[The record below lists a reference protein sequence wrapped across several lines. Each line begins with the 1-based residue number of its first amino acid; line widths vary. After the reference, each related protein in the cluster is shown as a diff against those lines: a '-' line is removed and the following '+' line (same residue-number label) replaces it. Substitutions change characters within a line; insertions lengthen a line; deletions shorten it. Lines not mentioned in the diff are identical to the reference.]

1 MNAARAAALAAALIA
16 VLCAGIWL
24 GGHPAHRPQPLRDAF
39 VDESVTISG
48 EAAEVIDANYWRAVP
63 RDELNDA
70 ALNGMVAKLRKRY
83 HDRFSHYF
91 NPDDLKR
98 FNESITGS
106 FSGVGLTVSEVKR
119 GLRVARVLPGTPAQ
133 RAGIGVG
140 DVIVSVNGKSIAGED
155 SDIATAKIKGK
166 AGTTV
171 KIGVLR
177 PSTGRTR
184 GVRLTRE
191 EIEVPITI
199 SRVREVNGRKLGY
212 VELATFTEGS
222 HDLLRQAVEKARR
235 RGAEGI
241 VLDLRGNGGGLLK
254 EAVLTASIFL
264 PEDEVVVSTESR
276 TQGRAV
282 YKSTGGNLPPFP
294 VVVLINRDTAS
305 AAEILTSALADD
317 AGAKVVGTRSFGK
330 GVFQQVIDLS
340 NGGAL
345 DLTIGEYFTADGTS
359 LAGKGI
365 KPDVRALDDPKTK
378 PDEALRRAFAVLAGE
393 LAHGQGEPAPAGG

>member
-24 GGHPAHRPQPLRDAF
+24 GGHPAHLPQPLRDAF

-241 VLDLRGNGGGLLK
+241 VLDLRGNGGGLLN
-254 EAVLTASIFL
+254 EAVKAASVFI
-264 PEDEVVVSTESR
+264 PEGPVVSTDGR
-276 TQGRAV
+276 TRPRHVFKATGNAI
-282 YKSTGGNLPPFP
+282 STKVP
-294 VVVLINRDTAS
+294 VVVLVDEGTAS
-305 AAEILTSALADD
+305 AAEIV
-317 AGAKVVGTRSFGK
+317 AGALEDRHRAKLVGTRTFGK
-330 GVFQQVIDLS
+330 GVFQEIEPLE

-345 DLTIGEYFTADGTS
+345 DFTVGEYFTPSGKNLGGGGTRRGAGITPNVVVRQPPRSHADKT
-359 LAGKGI
+359 LATGLGLL
-365 KPDVRALDDPKTK
+365 VH
-378 PDEALRRAFAVLAGE
+378 AVHDGE
-393 LAHGQGEPAPAGG
+393 